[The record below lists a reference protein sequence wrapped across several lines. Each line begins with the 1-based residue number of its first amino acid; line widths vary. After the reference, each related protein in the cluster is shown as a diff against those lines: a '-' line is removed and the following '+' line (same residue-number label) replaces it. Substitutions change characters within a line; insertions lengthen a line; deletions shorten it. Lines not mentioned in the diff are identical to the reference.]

1 MRSVTGSV
9 KIEMVGGHFIAA
21 SSDKRGHAAKTS
33 ARSPNRAH
41 FLLLPPFFEGV
52 YFSPTPANPSLAT
65 TIAIKHAVLGLYL
78 GLMGMTTFAL
88 LAIKFIRLE
97 RKRVKNTHIVCQ
109 FRMLGEADSR

>member
-41 FLLLPPFFEGV
+41 FLLLLPFFEGV
-52 YFSPTPANPSLAT
+52 YFSPSPANPSLVA
-65 TIAIKHAVLGLYL
+65 TIAIKHAVLGYL
-78 GLMGMTTFAL
+78 GLIGMTTFAL

-109 FRMLGEADSR
+109 FRMPGEADSR